1 MPVLIGV
8 ILALLVGLL
17 GRTTGMDRDRA
28 FYPVAMIVIASYYV
42 LFAVLGHSTQ
52 ALVLD
57 AAIGTVFLVMAVV
70 GFRQSL
76 WLVVVALAGHG
87 VMDLFHDAVIDNP
100 GVPAWWP
107 AWCAAYDLAA
117 AAFLAWLLRS
127 GRVRASAT

>member
-57 AAIGTVFLVMAVV
+57 AAIGAVFLVMAVA